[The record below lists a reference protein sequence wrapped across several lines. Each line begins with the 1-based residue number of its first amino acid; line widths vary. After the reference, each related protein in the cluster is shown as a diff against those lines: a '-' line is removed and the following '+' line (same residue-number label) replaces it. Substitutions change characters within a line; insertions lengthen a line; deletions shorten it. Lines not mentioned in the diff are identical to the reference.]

1 LVIGKRRGP
10 ALETRIY
17 VPAKADP
24 KIVQDLD
31 ARAILPMTRWYS
43 AKKDAYLEDLSGH
56 SLSWLRCGVILRRR
70 TSPSMIFF

>member
-1 LVIGKRRGP
+1 
-10 ALETRIY
+10 

-43 AKKDAYLEDLSGH
+43 AKKDAYLEDLSGTAYPG
-56 SLSWLRCGVILRRR
+56 SAVE
-70 TSPSMIFF
+70 